1 MPGAYDEA
9 VRLLARRA
17 LSRLEIERKL
27 AERGHDPGDVAQA
40 VERLVA
46 ARAIDDDALAR
57 ALLGSRAK
65 RRGSGPDRALAEL
78 ESRGIPAAAAE
89 RAWREAVDDG
99 AIDPDAQLARAVAKK
114 LGPPPGR
121 ADRGRLSR
129 VYNALLSEGFERDAI
144 EAALVPYGLERNDP

>member
-1 MPGAYDEA
+1 MAGAYDDA

-17 LSRLEIERKL
+17 LSRLEVERKL
-27 AERGHDPGDVAQA
+27 VERGHEPEDVAQA
-40 VERLVA
+40 IDRLVA
-46 ARAIDDDALAR
+46 ARALDDDALAR
-57 ALLGSRAK
+57 ALLASRAK
-65 RRGSGPDRALAEL
+65 RRGSGRDRAIAEL

-89 RAWREAVDDG
+89 RAWSDALDDG
-99 AIDPDAQLARAVAKK
+99 AIDPGALLARAVARK